1 MARASSPPSKS
12 NPTSTSPQPAETT
25 TVRLHIVPLT
35 PSTAASLLPASI
47 LTPAACATISYHTL
61 PTFPEHPYAF
71 VTLPVSAADALKK
84 KLHGSTF
91 RGVKVRV
98 EEARPQKS
106 PPSPEE
112 GMKDDVEKTKKELR
126 AERREKRK
134 REEGEGKVK
143 KRKKGETKDV
153 LEGVELPEGR
163 KVARGWTSAE
173 TPTSKKYAGRSSST
187 ISAAKEDTKRECLF
201 KTPLPPNKVSTKESK
216 KKDKEE
222 KEGKKEKKEKKENKR
237 NKEVIVKEFKNN
249 TKFPAF
255 LKSSQLGERM
265 AEEMASEYVDGVGW
279 VNGRGEV
286 VEGENRK
293 RRAADV
299 VQVESA
305 KITNTVVAETSEIIP
320 KPVDKYR
327 GTVSFEDANEAMVDA
342 GSKKETASKYVSD
355 DSSSEPEP
363 ESNSEKSPAA
373 VKATPVSDLEF
384 SGEESNESEAGS
396 ESKDLPTKTK
406 KTNPTPSSDSESS
419 DEGSSELDTKL
430 KPSTKS
436 SAGIFFN
443 PVSDSD
449 SDSDSS
455 NKEESDP
462 ESIKTPTKA
471 KPPRTALLTPTTP
484 VSLLIRTVTS
494 SSAPKN
500 STPTLQITIPPSAK
514 VHPLEALYK
523 PTATSLYTGAA
534 ASSASS
540 GGFKFSFGAAADD
553 NDDDDDPEDASPVV
567 ATPYRERYRSA
578 APTPDTAIGH
588 RRFFPDDNDHGTRL
602 SFVPSTPH
610 VVGGGGLPGGQDS
623 TSRGT
628 SAAVESPLLFLHPES
643 RFLGAL
649 SVWSQLPTP
658 KAFVPD
664 EPTAEEAGE
673 KKDKKGKKGK
683 RGAEEMEQEEEEKG
697 VMTPAEVW
705 SERFYE
711 KRGEWNRAWKGR
723 RREVL
728 KAKRKREGGGK
739 GPHA

>member
-1 MARASSPPSKS
+1 M
-12 NPTSTSPQPAETT
+12 
-25 TVRLHIVPLT
+25 
-35 PSTAASLLPASI
+35 
-47 LTPAACATISYHTL
+47 
-61 PTFPEHPYAF
+61 
-71 VTLPVSAADALKK
+71 
-84 KLHGSTF
+84 
-91 RGVKVRV
+91 RV

-112 GMKDDVEKTKKELR
+112 EMKDDVEKTKKELR

-153 LEGVELPEGR
+153 LKGVELPEGR

-173 TPTSKKYAGRSSST
+173 TSTSKKYAGRSSST
-187 ISAAKEDTKRECLF
+187 IPVAKEDIKRECLF
-201 KTPLPPNKVSTKESK
+201 KTPLPPNKVSTKEDK
-216 KKDKEE
+216 KKDKKDKEE
-222 KEGKKEKKEKKENKR
+222 KKEKKEKKR

-255 LKSSQLGERM
+255 LKSSQLGERA

-286 VEGENRK
+286 VEEENRK

-305 KITNTVVAETSEIIP
+305 KITDTVVAETSEIIP

-327 GTVSFEDANEAMVDA
+327 GTVSFEDANQIMFDA

-355 DSSSEPEP
+355 DSSSEMGDSKETPT
-363 ESNSEKSPAA
+363 A
-373 VKATPVSDLEF
+373 VKVTSVSGLES

-396 ESKDLPTKTK
+396 ESEDLPTNPK

-419 DEGSSELDTKL
+419 SKCNTKL
-430 KPSTKS
+430 EPSAKS
-436 SAGIFFN
+436 SVGIA
-443 PVSDSD
+443 PVSDFD
-449 SDSDSS
+449 SDSYSS
-455 NKEESDP
+455 DKEESDS
-462 ESIKTPTKA
+462 ESIKTPTKIR
-471 KPPRTALLTPTTP
+471 PPRAAPLTPTTP
-484 VSLLIRTVTS
+484 VSLPIRTVTS
-494 SSAPKN
+494 SALKN
-500 STPTLQITIPPSAK
+500 STPTLQITIPNLNSPSAK

-523 PTATSLYTGAA
+523 PTATSLSTGAA

-540 GGFKFSFGAAADD
+540 RGFKFSFGAAADD
-553 NDDDDDPEDASPVV
+553 DDDDDPEDASPVV

-588 RRFFPDDNDHGTRL
+588 RKFFPDENDHGTRL
-602 SFVPSTPH
+602 SFTPSTPRA
-610 VVGGGGLPGGQDS
+610 VGGGGLPGGQDP

-628 SAAVESPLLFLHPES
+628 SATVESPLLFLHPES

-649 SVWSQLPTP
+649 SVWSKLPTP

-673 KKDKKGKKGK
+673 KKGKKGKKGK
-683 RGAEEMEQEEEEKG
+683 RGAEEMEQEQGEKG
-697 VMTPAEVW
+697 VVTPAEAW

-728 KAKRKREGGGK
+728 KAKRKREAGGK